1 MNNHIFKNYLKV
13 AFRFLSKEKSITFI
27 SVLGLVLTL
36 VASSLIYQYL
46 SYEESY
52 EAWNVNQSLVH
63 RVHMDNVTNDT
74 KIQSLATTFSAVGP
88 QALSQI
94 PEVED
99 YVRLFG
105 FSFELDYHVM
115 SILKDSVKQDWFNGQ
130 NIFIST
136 SSFFEFFPRE
146 TIYGDLSLTQKGSVV
161 ISRSLAERH
170 YAGENPIGQLLKSD
184 LLGYLTITGVFDD
197 FPANS
202 HLAVDMLLPW
212 DKISADDNNNWR
224 SLYNTY
230 NYLKLKDPQQ
240 IGQVEQKLNQ
250 LYISNRTDRHIAE
263 NTVFEFHLTP
273 INQIHLQTEEL
284 YRDFAHKGNPN
295 LISALKLIG
304 LILLAIGIINYL
316 NLLISRSRERLREI
330 GIRRVLS
337 GGQSSIFAQFFFE
350 GLLVMILSLALSIG
364 IVYLCLNAFN
374 EYLDLD
380 SQYQALENSGY
391 WVILLMI
398 GILIPIF
405 AGLYPALSLKKVHL
419 AKALKGKSEDVQFN
433 ISLRRILITF
443 QFSATIFLVFLSF
456 VIYQQL
462 EGMQKQAL
470 GFSKEKVIVLP
481 TYQTRMDSVT
491 TMKFHQAVDE
501 LSSHTQ
507 ISSATVGSSIPGY
520 SIRQS
525 VDFRP
530 TLSDM
535 DSKTPFQ
542 SIRIDNHFFETF
554 DMELIAGRS
563 FTPDFAKADHD
574 QFNMVINASAAKA
587 LGYVEPEKAVGQYMY
602 YHKDRKCKIIGVVQ
616 DFNQQSLHHQ
626 IEPMTFYN
634 RGLDRNRFFSIR
646 LNTPEIQAALQ
657 LIEEVWVDAFPNQPF
672 EYFFLDGYFA
682 RQYQQDHVIRNVM
695 SIFSALILLISAIG
709 LLGMISLIINQ
720 RMQELG
726 IRKVLGA
733 SQKDLFHLLGKEHF
747 FIIVLALM
755 IGCPIGYWSSVNWLE
770 QYAWRVEVTWLFY
783 ALPILLLFGI
793 SSLVMSLRINW
804 ISRINPVEV
813 LRDE

>member
-1 MNNHIFKNYLKV
+1 MNKHLFKNYLKV

-27 SVLGLVLTL
+27 SILGLALTL
-36 VASSLIYQYL
+36 VASSLIYQYIT
-46 SYEESY
+46 YEESY
-52 EAWNVNQSLVH
+52 DEWNANKEMIY
-63 RVHMDNVTNDT
+63 RVHMDNYTNDT

-88 QALSQI
+88 QALQQI

-99 YVRLFG
+99 FVRLFG
-105 FSFELDYHVM
+105 FSSELDYHVI
-115 SILKDSVKQDWFNGQ
+115 SILKDSVKRDWFNGQ
-130 NIFIST
+130 NIFIT
-136 SSFFEFFPRE
+136 TPSFFDFFDRDAV
-146 TIYGDLSLTQKGSVV
+146 YGDLTLAQKGSVV
-161 ISRSLAERH
+161 ISKSLAERH
-170 YAGENPIGQLLKSD
+170 YRDENPIGQLLKSD

-197 FPANS
+197 FPTNS
-202 HLAVDMLLPW
+202 HLQVDMLLPW
-212 DKISADDNNNWR
+212 DKISADDDNNWR

-230 NYLKLKDPQQ
+230 NYLKLSHPQEISLVQ
-240 IGQVEQKLNQ
+240 EKLNQ
-250 LYISNRTDRHIAE
+250 LFLSNRTDRHIAE
-263 NTVFEFHLTP
+263 NTVFEFQLTP
-273 INQIHLQTEEL
+273 VNKIHLQVETL
-284 YRDFAHKGNPN
+284 YRDFVNKGNPK
-295 LISALKLIG
+295 LVAALKLIG
-304 LILLAIGIINYL
+304 FILLGIGIINYL

-337 GGQSSIFAQFFFE
+337 GGQSSIFLQFFAEGILVMVLSLTLSILMLHLCLSPFTAYLDME
-350 GLLVMILSLALSIG
+350 LSYSIFKNINYWLILLSLGLLISV
-364 IVYLCLNAFN
+364 
-374 EYLDLD
+374 
-380 SQYQALENSGY
+380 
-391 WVILLMI
+391 
-398 GILIPIF
+398 F
-405 AGLYPALSLKKVHL
+405 AGLYPALSLKKVQI
-419 AKALKGKSEDVQFN
+419 ARALKGKNEDVQFN
-433 ISLRRILITF
+433 ISLRRVLITS
-443 QFSATIFLVFLSF
+443 QFVATIFLVFLSF
-456 VIYQQL
+456 VIFKQL
-462 EGMQKQAL
+462 DGMQKQTL
-470 GFSKEKVIVLP
+470 GFSSEEVIVLP
-481 TYQTRMDSVT
+481 TYQTRMDSVV

-542 SIRIDNHFFETF
+542 SIRIDNHFFKTF

-657 LIEEVWVDAFPNQPF
+657 LIEEVWVGAFPNQPF

-733 SQKDLFHLLGKEHF
+733 SAKDLFRLLGNEYV
-747 FIIVLALM
+747 FIITIALF
-755 IGCPIGYWSSVNWLE
+755 IGCPIGYWSSIHWLE
-770 QYAWRVEVTWLFY
+770 QYAWRVELTWLYFTV
-783 ALPILLLFGI
+783 PVVLLFSISGI
-793 SSLVMSLRINW
+793 VMALRVKW
-804 ISRINPVEV
+804 VARINPIEV